1 MFSFQ
6 PDIKNGGSAF
16 FLFFFSNIL
25 NLFIYPF
32 FTVINK
38 PTADAVQ
45 APARTAQRRTRGNRH
60 KIRLR
65 RTCIRRRPCRF
76 TPAALL
82 FARFSCGLFCTLQF
96 PRTFFCRLRFRFSPT
111 LFLHGRFFA
120 RFCRAFFRSR
130 RFRCGFFRRGLFTED
145 FPAADFSALR
155 VPLFTARSAFALFFT
170 ALFFAREAAADLPGA
185 SFFPFPEN
193 AYSITSSARVT
204 GINAMP
210 AFT

>member
-1 MFSFQ
+1 MPFKH
-6 PDIKNGGSAF
+6 PRERHNGGHEETVTKSASAAHAYDGGRAGSRPP
-16 FLFFFSNIL
+16 LF
-25 NLFIYPF
+25 Y
-32 FTVINK
+32 
-38 PTADAVQ
+38 
-45 APARTAQRRTRGNRH
+45 
-60 KIRLR
+60 LR
-65 RTCIRRRPCRF
+65 D
-76 TPAALL
+76 
-82 FARFSCGLFCTLQF
+82 
-96 PRTFFCRLRFRFSPT
+96 FRA
-111 LFLHGRFFA
+111 GFFA
-120 RFCRAFFRSR
+120 RCNFPAPFFAG
-130 RFRCGFFRRGLFTED
+130 CGFALVPLFFCTGDFSPAFAVPFFEAGVFAADFFDAAFFTED